1 METNVL
7 IWLIGIIVFIIL
19 EAVTYQM
26 VSIWFALGAVGG
38 LIAALLKMQFS
49 VQMTVFIVIAVIS
62 LLALRPLSK
71 RLIKTK
77 DVRTNSDSLIGKE
90 VLITEEVNNLQG
102 NGKGKI
108 NGMMWSV
115 RSADD
120 SLIPENEVVTVEDIK
135 GVRLIVKKKGE

>member
-1 METNVL
+1 MEPNVL

>member
-62 LLALRPLSK
+62 LLAFRPLSK

>member
-1 METNVL
+1 MEPNVL

-62 LLALRPLSK
+62 LLAFRPLSK